1 MKNTELIKKI
11 AQQQSIKENAAADRM
26 AGAVN
31 RVIRTLRRGKQA
43 RLPGLGIIKPGEK
56 WDFRQERDD
65 H

>member
-1 MKNTELIKKI
+1 MKNTELIKKV
-11 AQQQSIKENAAADRM
+11 AQRQSIKEDAAADQM

-31 RVIRTLRRGKQA
+31 RLIRTLRRGKEA

-56 WDFRQERDD
+56 WDFRQERDE